1 MRADELKQALK
12 NGVYR
17 SLGEATTGVGAVDA
31 VHERTLVVLMYHKV
45 NGVDGN
51 TVTVTPATFDE
62 QMAQL
67 GELGYTVVSLD
78 DVIAHYLDREPLPPH
93 AVLITFDDGYLDN
106 L

>member
-1 MRADELKQALK
+1 MRAEELKQALK

-17 SLGEATTGVGAVDA
+17 SLGEAATGVGAVDGL
-31 VHERTLVVLMYHKV
+31 HERTLVVLMYHKV

-51 TVTVTPATFDE
+51 TVTVPPTAFDE

-78 DVIAHYLDREPLPPH
+78 DVLDHYVDAPAAPASARC
-93 AVLITFDDGYLDN
+93 
-106 L
+106 